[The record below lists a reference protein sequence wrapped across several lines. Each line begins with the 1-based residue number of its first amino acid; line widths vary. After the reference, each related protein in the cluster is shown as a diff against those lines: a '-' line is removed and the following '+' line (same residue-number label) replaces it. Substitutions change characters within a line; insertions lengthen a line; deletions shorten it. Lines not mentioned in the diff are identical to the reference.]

1 MVNDNSRC
9 LWMTLFLRSPDQ
21 DKQKSIADVIECNDI
36 KIMDS
41 IRFHLSMRNQLH
53 LLRSGTN

>member
-1 MVNDNSRC
+1 MINDIHKT
-9 LWMTLFLRSPDQ
+9 LWMTIFLRCPDQ
-21 DKQKSIADVIECNDI
+21 DKQKCIAEVVQSNDI

-53 LLRSGTN
+53 LLRSEPS